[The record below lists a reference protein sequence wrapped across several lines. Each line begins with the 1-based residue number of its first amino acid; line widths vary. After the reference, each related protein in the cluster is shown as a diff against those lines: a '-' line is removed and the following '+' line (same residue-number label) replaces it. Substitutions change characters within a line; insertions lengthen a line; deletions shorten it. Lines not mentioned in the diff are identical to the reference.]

1 MNPDAFSLTNWIKQQ
16 AAETG
21 FAACGI
27 KTAGHLED
35 PDRIFRQ
42 WLDEN
47 HHAEMSY
54 LEKNIEKR
62 MNPALLHEGAKTVIS
77 LIYPYY
83 SAKEQHPD
91 SGYNIARFARGADYH
106 IILKEKLQELIKK
119 ITVKTGEFSFRV
131 FTDSAPVAEKSWAAL
146 SGLGWIGKNSLLITK
161 KHGSFVFICE
171 IICNLDLQ
179 TEDTEIGNFCGNCTK
194 CIDACPTQAIYE
206 AGKIDAKK
214 CIAYHTIEYKDEIPE
229 SIRPFLHRNIYGC
242 DICQNVCPYNQK
254 LSESRNNWFE
264 PSEKLLNMTRSEW
277 DNLSPEEFKV
287 MFRNSGISRLTYT
300 GLMNK
305 IRSVP
310 K

>member
-21 FAACGI
+21 FTGCGI
-27 KTAGHLED
+27 NIAGHLED

-42 WLDEN
+42 WLAEN

-91 SGYNIARFARGADYH
+91 SGYKIARFAQGADYH

-119 ITVKTGEFSFRV
+119 IMVKTGEFSFRV

-229 SIRPFLHRNIYGC
+229 SIRPFLPRNIYGC
-242 DICQNVCPYNQK
+242 DICQDFCPYNPK
-254 LSESRNNWFE
+254 LSEPHNNWFE

-277 DNLSPEEFKV
+277 DNLSTEEFKV

-305 IRSVP
+305 IRSVL